1 MKTILILEDDVI
13 FSRSIGNWLKKKGM
27 ATEHAATLSAAR
39 KALSAREFDLV
50 LADLRLP
57 DGNSTSL
64 LEWMNERFY
73 ATPFLIMTNYGQV
86 ENAVEAMQLGAV
98 NYLCK
103 PVQPD
108 RLLEAIGKIFSRPR
122 HDGNE
127 FYRGE
132 SAKAREMYQLVGLV
146 ARSDISVLIRG
157 ASGTGKEHIA
167 RELHEQ
173 SHRRDKPFVA
183 VDCGTITGDLAKSE
197 FFGHRKGTFTG
208 AYGDRYGLF
217 QVADGGTLFLDEIGN
232 LSPETQ
238 MLLLRALQERRYKPV
253 GSTQEYTFDVRLV
266 AATNENLE
274 RAISEGR
281 FREDLFHRLN
291 EFTINVPPLS
301 ECGEDILPLAEF
313 FVKHFSEK
321 HRKPVRGFNSL
332 AAASLQKYPWPGNI
346 RELRNC
352 IQRAVLLSA
361 DGWISPEE
369 LNLDLA
375 VGREE
380 TAPIPEE
387 KEKQLLLRTLEEAEG
402 NRARAA
408 RILGISR
415 TSLYGKYSINSL
427 VYWVTYV
434 HNVVYSFYR
443 SMIYCYIN
451 STQRCAGSIVI
462 DIIPTNG
469 ADKRKFFP
477 FAPYFPVTNVIKR
490 YFYPYFPAIIGI
502 KGYSF
507 PYFPYLSGIMKIK
520 TALYSLFSR
529 LDWHKTVVFPCLGE
543 IYEGIRSLSW
553 EIPVT

>member
-197 FFGHRKGTFTG
+197 FFGHRKGTFT
-208 AYGDRYGLF
+208 LF
-217 QVADGGTLFLDEIGN
+217 FDEIGN

-253 GSTQEYTFDVRLV
+253 GSTREYTFDVRLV

-415 TSLYGKYSINSL
+415 TSLYEKLRKY
-427 VYWVTYV
+427 
-434 HNVVYSFYR
+434 R
-443 SMIYCYIN
+443 
-451 STQRCAGSIVI
+451 
-462 DIIPTNG
+462 II
-469 ADKRKFFP
+469 
-477 FAPYFPVTNVIKR
+477 
-490 YFYPYFPAIIGI
+490 
-502 KGYSF
+502 
-507 PYFPYLSGIMKIK
+507 
-520 TALYSLFSR
+520 
-529 LDWHKTVVFPCLGE
+529 
-543 IYEGIRSLSW
+543 
-553 EIPVT
+553 

>member
-27 ATEHAATLSAAR
+27 ATEHATTLSAAR

-86 ENAVEAMQLGAV
+86 ENAVEAMQLGAA

-108 RLLEAIGKIFSRPR
+108 KLLEAIGKIFSRSR
-122 HDGNE
+122 NDGSE

-132 SAKAREMYQLVGLV
+132 SAKAREMYRLVGLV

-173 SHRRDKPFVA
+173 SHRRNKPFVP

-208 AYGDRYGLF
+208 AYGDRCGLF
-217 QVADGGTLFLDEIGN
+217 QTADRGTLFLDEIGN

-253 GSTQEYTFDVRLV
+253 GSTREYAFDVRLV

-301 ECGEDILPLAEF
+301 ECGEDILPLAKF
-313 FVKHFSEK
+313 FMRHFSEK
-321 HRKPVRGFNSL
+321 HRKPIRGFNSL
-332 AAASLQKYPWPGNI
+332 AAVSLQKYPWPGNI
-346 RELRNC
+346 RELKNC

-361 DGWISPEE
+361 DGWISLEG
-369 LNLDLA
+369 LNLDLT

-380 TAPIPEE
+380 TASLSEEE
-387 KEKQLLLRTLEEAEG
+387 KEKRLLLKTLEEAEG
-402 NRARAA
+402 NRARTA
-408 RILGISR
+408 RMLGISR
-415 TSLYGKYSINSL
+415 TSLYEKLKKY
-427 VYWVTYV
+427 
-434 HNVVYSFYR
+434 R
-443 SMIYCYIN
+443 
-451 STQRCAGSIVI
+451 
-462 DIIPTNG
+462 II
-469 ADKRKFFP
+469 
-477 FAPYFPVTNVIKR
+477 
-490 YFYPYFPAIIGI
+490 
-502 KGYSF
+502 
-507 PYFPYLSGIMKIK
+507 
-520 TALYSLFSR
+520 
-529 LDWHKTVVFPCLGE
+529 
-543 IYEGIRSLSW
+543 
-553 EIPVT
+553 

>member
-132 SAKAREMYQLVGLV
+132 SAKAREMYQLVGWWHVPTFPCSFGEPPVRGRSISPASCMNGATAGTSPLSRWTAGPSRV
-146 ARSDISVLIRG
+146 TLPNPNFSDTARGRSPVPTVT
-157 ASGTGKEHIA
+157 GTGCFKW
-167 RELHEQ
+167 L
-173 SHRRDKPFVA
+173 
-183 VDCGTITGDLAKSE
+183 
-197 FFGHRKGTFTG
+197 TG
-208 AYGDRYGLF
+208 ARCSLTRSATFPPRHRCSCYVPAGK
-217 QVADGGTLFLDEIGN
+217 TL
-232 LSPETQ
+232 Q
-238 MLLLRALQERRYKPV
+238 ARR
-253 GSTQEYTFDVRLV
+253 STQEYTFDVRLV

-387 KEKQLLLRTLEEAEG
+387 KEKQLLLRTLKRR
-402 NRARAA
+402 RATVPVQQDTR
-408 RILGISR
+408 
-415 TSLYGKYSINSL
+415 
-427 VYWVTYV
+427 
-434 HNVVYSFYR
+434 H
-443 SMIYCYIN
+443 
-451 STQRCAGSIVI
+451 QP
-462 DIIPTNG
+462 D
-469 ADKRKFFP
+469 
-477 FAPYFPVTNVIKR
+477 FPVRETEKISD
-490 YFYPYFPAIIGI
+490 YM
-502 KGYSF
+502 
-507 PYFPYLSGIMKIK
+507 SGPLYNTGQLRESPSGT
-520 TALYSLFSR
+520 TA
-529 LDWHKTVVFPCLGE
+529 K
-543 IYEGIRSLSW
+543 
-553 EIPVT
+553 

>member
-132 SAKAREMYQLVGLV
+132 SAKAREMYRLVGLV

-173 SHRRDKPFVA
+173 S
-183 VDCGTITGDLAKSE
+183 
-197 FFGHRKGTFTG
+197 
-208 AYGDRYGLF
+208 
-217 QVADGGTLFLDEIGN
+217 
-232 LSPETQ
+232 
-238 MLLLRALQERRYKPV
+238 
-253 GSTQEYTFDVRLV
+253 
-266 AATNENLE
+266 
-274 RAISEGR
+274 
-281 FREDLFHRLN
+281 
-291 EFTINVPPLS
+291 
-301 ECGEDILPLAEF
+301 
-313 FVKHFSEK
+313 

-415 TSLYGKYSINSL
+415 TSLYEKLRKY
-427 VYWVTYV
+427 
-434 HNVVYSFYR
+434 R
-443 SMIYCYIN
+443 
-451 STQRCAGSIVI
+451 
-462 DIIPTNG
+462 II
-469 ADKRKFFP
+469 
-477 FAPYFPVTNVIKR
+477 
-490 YFYPYFPAIIGI
+490 
-502 KGYSF
+502 
-507 PYFPYLSGIMKIK
+507 
-520 TALYSLFSR
+520 
-529 LDWHKTVVFPCLGE
+529 
-543 IYEGIRSLSW
+543 
-553 EIPVT
+553 

>member
-13 FSRSIGNWLKKKGM
+13 FSRSISNWLKKKGM

-86 ENAVEAMQLGAV
+86 ENAVEAMQLGAA

-108 RLLEAIGKIFSRPR
+108 RLLEAIGKIFKRPR
-122 HDGNE
+122 NDGSGY
-127 FYRGE
+127 YRGK
-132 SAKAREMYQLVGLV
+132 SVKAQEMYRQVGLV

-167 RELHEQ
+167 RELHER
-173 SHRRDKPFVA
+173 SHRRDRPFVA
-183 VDCGTITGDLAKSE
+183 VDCGTVTGDLAKSE
-197 FFGHRKGTFTG
+197 FFGHRKGAFTG
-208 AYGDRYGLF
+208 AYGDKCGLF
-217 QVADGGTLFLDEIGN
+217 QAADGGTLFLDEIGN
-232 LSPETQ
+232 LSSETQ

-253 GSTQEYTFDVRLV
+253 GSIREYTFDVRLV

-301 ECGEDILPLAEF
+301 ECEEDILPLAEF
-313 FVKHFSEK
+313 FMRHFSGEY
-321 HRKPVRGFNSL
+321 RKPVRGFNSL
-332 AAASLQKYPWPGNI
+332 AAVSLQKYPWPGNI

-352 IQRAVLLSA
+352 IRRAVLLSA

-369 LNLDLA
+369 LNLDLT

-380 TAPIPEE
+380 TASILEE

-408 RILGISR
+408 RMLGFSR
-415 TSLYGKYSINSL
+415 TSLYEKLRN
-427 VYWVTYV
+427 
-434 HNVVYSFYR
+434 YR
-443 SMIYCYIN
+443 
-451 STQRCAGSIVI
+451 
-462 DIIPTNG
+462 II
-469 ADKRKFFP
+469 
-477 FAPYFPVTNVIKR
+477 
-490 YFYPYFPAIIGI
+490 
-502 KGYSF
+502 
-507 PYFPYLSGIMKIK
+507 
-520 TALYSLFSR
+520 
-529 LDWHKTVVFPCLGE
+529 
-543 IYEGIRSLSW
+543 
-553 EIPVT
+553 

>member
-1 MKTILILEDDVI
+1 
-13 FSRSIGNWLKKKGM
+13 
-27 ATEHAATLSAAR
+27 
-39 KALSAREFDLV
+39 
-50 LADLRLP
+50 
-57 DGNSTSL
+57 
-64 LEWMNERFY
+64 MNERFY

-86 ENAVEAMQLGAV
+86 ENAVEAMRLGAA

-122 HDGNE
+122 HDGSE

-132 SAKAREMYQLVGLV
+132 SAKAREMYRLVELV

-173 SHRRDKPFVA
+173 CHRRDKPFVP

-208 AYGDRYGLF
+208 AYDDRYGLF

-253 GSTQEYTFDVRLV
+253 GSTREYTFDVRLV

-291 EFTINVPPLS
+291 EFTINVPLLS

-313 FVKHFSEK
+313 FMRHFSEK

-408 RILGISR
+408 RMLGISR
-415 TSLYGKYSINSL
+415 TSLYEKLRKY
-427 VYWVTYV
+427 
-434 HNVVYSFYR
+434 R
-443 SMIYCYIN
+443 
-451 STQRCAGSIVI
+451 
-462 DIIPTNG
+462 II
-469 ADKRKFFP
+469 
-477 FAPYFPVTNVIKR
+477 
-490 YFYPYFPAIIGI
+490 
-502 KGYSF
+502 
-507 PYFPYLSGIMKIK
+507 
-520 TALYSLFSR
+520 
-529 LDWHKTVVFPCLGE
+529 
-543 IYEGIRSLSW
+543 
-553 EIPVT
+553 

>member
-173 SHRRDKPFVA
+173 SHRRDKPFVP

-281 FREDLFHRLN
+281 FREDLYYRLA
-291 EFTINVPPLS
+291 EFEIRQPSLS
-301 ECGEDILPLAEF
+301 ECPEDILPLADF
-313 FVKHFSEK
+313 FREQHSEEI
-321 HRKPVRGFNSL
+321 RVETSGFTEQAKISML
-332 AAASLQKYPWPGNI
+332 SHSWPGNV
-346 RELRNC
+346 RELDNR
-352 IQRAVLLSA
+352 IRRAVLLA
-361 DGWISPEE
+361 VSPLLTHKD
-369 LNLDLA
+369 LNLNATICRTGEKCKKGLM
-375 VGREE
+375 EE
-380 TAPIPEE
+380 AEE
-387 KEKQLLLRTLEEAEG
+387 KELIRKILEECG
-402 NRARAA
+402 
-408 RILGISR
+408 GKISR
-415 TSLYGKYSINSL
+415 VARMLGMSRPTLYKK
-427 VYWVTYV
+427 
-434 HNVVYSFYR
+434 
-443 SMIYCYIN
+443 ME
-451 STQRCAGSIVI
+451 
-462 DIIPTNG
+462 
-469 ADKRKFFP
+469 
-477 FAPYFPVTNVIKR
+477 R
-490 YFYPYFPAIIGI
+490 YG
-502 KGYSF
+502 
-507 PYFPYLSGIMKIK
+507 L
-520 TALYSLFSR
+520 R
-529 LDWHKTVVFPCLGE
+529 
-543 IYEGIRSLSW
+543 
-553 EIPVT
+553 